1 MRTEKPR
8 QERRTAIEEISWL
21 ESSPNLRDIL
31 QPIRRRQGFQ
41 RSSLHLSS
49 SVDPSPEK
57 PRIRLTLAEKQR
69 CTPFICWFR
78 LRSLFVSATIDHPS
92 SESKVFSGPPL

>member
-1 MRTEKPR
+1 MHTEKPR
-8 QERRTAIEEISWL
+8 QERRTAIEGISWL

-31 QPIRRRQGFQ
+31 QPIRRRQGSQ

-57 PRIRLTLAEKQR
+57 PRIRLTLAEKLS
-69 CTPFICWFR
+69 TPFICWFR
-78 LRSLFVSATIDHPS
+78 LRSLFVSVKIDHPS